1 MHKGKSK
8 TPRKEVIDEI
18 EDEDGIEDETYAS
31 EGYLAAKEDAEQRYD
46 EGEEIDSIIS
56 KLSKFIF

>member
-1 MHKGKSK
+1 MKP
-8 TPRKEVIDEI
+8 T
-18 EDEDGIEDETYAS
+18 

-56 KLSKFIF
+56 NYQNLSFDDRNMLRQDLEGKMDGMDY